1 MEIMYL
7 GIVFV
12 VVILLLALRRPL
24 YQAIL
29 GGLLATAALY
39 RIPPG
44 AIAQRTLAVFTDWSS
59 LSVLLSLYLITLLQ
73 RILEARSQIRLA
85 QQDLA
90 GIFHDRRIDTV
101 GAAFFIGLLPSAA
114 SMLLCADIVKE
125 ATDGYLDPKEQAFVT
140 SWFRHIPESVLPTYT
155 AVLLMLNLSGV
166 ETSRFILGMIVPVIV
181 LMFLGYQTY
190 LRRIPAETGT
200 AKSQDRLADAI
211 HLIGHL
217 WPLLLI
223 LVLILV
229 FHMQVVTSVLL
240 SILLSLWAYKIR
252 REELKR
258 CLRSAFE
265 AKMLVNTFLVLALK
279 EFIDYT
285 GVLLLLP
292 DAMAGLPLPTYLIFG
307 LLFFVATVISGSTGA
322 IAMATPLA
330 FASIPQGAPLMVY
343 LMCMSHAASQISP
356 THVCLV
362 VAADYFHVSLGDLVK
377 KTLPIALAF
386 CVLMTLYYQLLSS
399 LLPLG

>member
-1 MEIMYL
+1 
-7 GIVFV
+7 
-12 VVILLLALRRPL
+12 
-24 YQAIL
+24 
-29 GGLLATAALY
+29 
-39 RIPPG
+39 
-44 AIAQRTLAVFTDWSS
+44 
-59 LSVLLSLYLITLLQ
+59 
-73 RILEARSQIRLA
+73 
-85 QQDLA
+85 
-90 GIFHDRRIDTV
+90 
-101 GAAFFIGLLPSAA
+101 
-114 SMLLCADIVKE
+114 
-125 ATDGYLDPKEQAFVT
+125 
-140 SWFRHIPESVLPTYT
+140 
-155 AVLLMLNLSGV
+155 
-166 ETSRFILGMIVPVIV
+166 
-181 LMFLGYQTY
+181 
-190 LRRIPAETGT
+190 
-200 AKSQDRLADAI
+200 
-211 HLIGHL
+211 
-217 WPLLLI
+217 
-223 LVLILV
+223 
-229 FHMQVVTSVLL
+229 
-240 SILLSLWAYKIR
+240 
-252 REELKR
+252 
-258 CLRSAFE
+258 
-265 AKMLVNTFLVLALK
+265 MLVNTFLVLALK